1 MPLAGVNMLTIC
13 RGEPE
18 DYNQASEFMDV
29 AIEDIEKF
37 DNYFNVLRRDIY
49 LLVNRK
55 VHETMCS
62 SRVEFFKQIKYK
74 TKINKNLI
82 NDFVNAAL
90 VESHLDIIQ
99 GTVPLDVLLA
109 LRFKANKADWEE
121 IYLRAVG
128 DKEKN
133 IRELKQK
140 QKVRISRYRTRHIKR
155 MSLNLVPTITSIT
168 KGISNYYKD
177 NNKIKPKKASTY
189 EYWDEVRIKNNI
201 FIDGDD
207 IIFI

>member
-1 MPLAGVNMLTIC
+1 MLTIC

-49 LLVNRK
+49 LLVNKK
-55 VHETMCS
+55 VHETMNL

-82 NDFVNAAL
+82 NDFVNASL

-121 IYLRAVG
+121 IYRRAVG

-168 KGISNYYKD
+168 KSISYYYKD
-177 NNKIKPKKASTY
+177 NNNIKPKKASTY

-201 FIDGDD
+201 SMDGDD

>member
-1 MPLAGVNMLTIC
+1 MLTIC

-155 MSLNLVPTITSIT
+155 MSLNLIPTITSIT

-189 EYWDEVRIKNNI
+189 EYWDEARIKNNI
-201 FIDGDD
+201 FMDGDD

>member
-1 MPLAGVNMLTIC
+1 MLTIC

-49 LLVNRK
+49 LLVNKK
-55 VHETMCS
+55 VHETMNL

-201 FIDGDD
+201 FMDGDD

>member
-1 MPLAGVNMLTIC
+1 MLTIC